1 MANTENMTDEAMAA
15 IFAGEASSIP
25 RSASHRI
32 SRMNLQMDGRPS
44 ATVKRRTNRT
54 GATVQFKEQQED
66 ITAELT
72 VTEKS
77 PIIGDVMERVPTRRA
92 VNARPTSV
100 FAMERQGFP
109 SLSRPVGTFLKTST
123 TEKVLPEMP
132 KPFFTPNQ
140 STSTDPALLA
150 STVDLDAK
158 TMLAQMSATEI
169 KENVE
174 ELEAALSPEMLKF
187 LKNRTKAKGTDKQ
200 PTCAA
205 IQQSTPFPSAHQVKT
220 TTNAVEEKERMAK
233 VLSSIQTLEDLDEA
247 YKAEMGN
254 DIKMDTTNPEDDW
267 RHACN
272 LLRSTSM
279 RQSLWAAKTVCQRL
293 EMDVKNGTTCRI
305 GESTAEPPYP
315 TILPVSLRCLL
326 DNSTSTNGGLLHT
339 FVLRSIYALLQ
350 LRSPRD
356 HDIDVTLSK
365 PTSTLLYREY
375 FLDDAVPTPS
385 FGASYPK
392 VTITPVYSNEKGDA
406 VAYSTSSSSTSANL
420 DAASFWGDPMWTLLS
435 KMKIIP
441 RLAQLLDAAQLP
453 RESIVAIC
461 GILAM
466 LSIRSPGAAAAIAQH
481 KTMIPQVLRRSLI
494 PPSEESLT
502 TDYLLPSVAIPS
514 MILLCTI
521 AGRSRTVAAAV
532 HFDSIVPPLLA
543 MDSCDPTLL
552 QWGLILW
559 RTMLRYGLG
568 LQHLQFVIARSVVP
582 VAKARA
588 VENPVAVEFMTC
600 FSNVLDC
607 VKVAKHQSTMSSHI
621 SQEDM
626 AILINAELWLSST
639 LKQAAGILGSRVK
652 GQMRLK
658 AACLCLLQSHASIY
672 SPVDNQNRIELSDF
686 FKDSCYS
693 LLATLKDLS
702 VDGTLSAAATGLSR
716 QSDSDADEAAGCAFV
731 NAFAAL
737 STSLISLSDSLGC
750 ETQCKV
756 VEISKACAEL
766 FAGTRSHLYETDRA
780 RRGWLN
786 HTQFRI
792 VRLLLETIENES
804 TFSSARSLA
813 FDLIGR
819 LEQGD
824 EAQAAILFS
833 NDILF
838 MPLNRHAE
846 DSSRISSLFMGE
858 LCSSSNSRKQL
869 DHSFKLLRGFGIT
882 TDGWGPFA
890 LDSLLSEAE
899 RIEPAKDL
907 ENLLPMGSLWL
918 WQVLSGDALDG
929 SNDAAK
935 SEQYTIALVACLE
948 LLLDLECNSDAF
960 TKSKPLGS
968 KLYHLANLCLAPETL
983 LRRSDLSSLSS
994 KLADHYVKQLGSEA
1008 SFGLDMME
1016 SCFKHSVLSKP
1027 ANAEDGVTG
1036 DSVRLFETLTGDS
1049 AAHTNKVLRSFTDF
1063 VADLC
1068 TAFIEYGAQYD
1079 VFVKVIRILWR
1090 PEFPSRIRVE
1100 TVTRLRD
1107 VVLLLTLPEEAEA
1120 DSRIADLA
1128 AGYLMDGL
1136 PGDDGVNL
1144 ESPEMLDLVS
1154 NILKKDTFKRIG
1166 ISVQKDL
1173 FLLVSCGMLG
1183 RSLAGAIKY
1192 SINLEPSKRRMA
1204 GLPCYLGTLVCQ
1216 LLQIVLACDHRVAAR
1231 TLLEKLIS
1239 LCGNTNK
1246 VEEHVAD
1253 FTGIAFASEVEH
1265 ARNELKRVHNRGNR

>member
-15 IFAGEASSIP
+15 IFGGEGSSIP
-25 RSASHRI
+25 RSGSNRT
-32 SRMNLQMDGRPS
+32 SRMNLQMDGRPA
-44 ATVKRRTNRT
+44 ATVMRRTKRT

-66 ITAELT
+66 LTAELT
-72 VTEKS
+72 IKENI

-92 VNARPTSV
+92 VNARPTSM
-100 FAMERQGFP
+100 FAMERRGFP
-109 SLSRPVGTFLKTST
+109 SLSRPVGTFVKKSST
-123 TEKVLPEMP
+123 KKASPAMS
-132 KPFFTPNQ
+132 KPFITPNQ
-140 STSTDPALLA
+140 NTSTDPALLPHA
-150 STVDLDAK
+150 IERDAK

-169 KENVE
+169 KENVQ
-174 ELEAALSPEMLKF
+174 ELETALSPEMLKF
-187 LKNRTKAKGTDKQ
+187 LKSRSKTKGTDKQ
-200 PTCAA
+200 PTFAA
-205 IQQSTPFPSAHQVKT
+205 IQQSTSTTSTHQVT
-220 TTNAVEEKERMAK
+220 TTNAVQEKERMAQ

-247 YKAEMGN
+247 YEAEMGN
-254 DIKMDTTNPEDDW
+254 DIKMDTANPEDDW
-267 RHACN
+267 KHACN

-279 RQSLWAAKTVCQRL
+279 RQSLWAARTVCQRL
-293 EMDVKNGTTCRI
+293 EMDVKNGRTCRI

-326 DNSTSTNGGLLHT
+326 DNSTSNGGLLLT

-350 LRSPRD
+350 LRAPRD
-356 HDIDVTLSK
+356 HAIDVTLAN

-385 FGASYPK
+385 FGGSYPK
-392 VTITPVYSNEKGDA
+392 GKFTPVYSNEKGDA
-406 VAYSTSSSSTSANL
+406 VAYSTSSSSTSATL

-441 RLAQLLDAAQLP
+441 RLAQLLDAAPLP
-453 RESIVAIC
+453 RESMVAIC
-461 GILAM
+461 GVLAM

-481 KTMIPQVLRRSLI
+481 KTMLPRVLRRSLI
-494 PPSEESLT
+494 PPSEVSLT

-521 AGRSRTVAAAV
+521 AGQSRTVAAAV
-532 HFDSIVPPLLA
+532 NFDSIVPPLLA

-552 QWGLILW
+552 QWALILW
-559 RTMLRYGLG
+559 RTTLRYGLG
-568 LQHLQFVIARSVVP
+568 LQHLQFVIARSVLH

-588 VENPVAVEFMTC
+588 VENPIAVEFLTC

-607 VKVAKHQSTMSSHI
+607 VKVAKHQSTISSHI

-626 AILINAELWLSST
+626 DVLMNAELWLSST
-639 LKQAAGILGSRVK
+639 LRQAADLLGSQVERPT
-652 GQMRLK
+652 RLK

-672 SPVDNQNRIELSDF
+672 TPIDNQSQIQLSEF

-702 VDGTLSAAATGLSR
+702 VDGTLSAAAAGLFL
-716 QSDSDADEAAGCAFV
+716 QSDCDADEAASCAFV

-737 STSLISLSDSLGC
+737 STSLISLRDSLGC
-750 ETQCKV
+750 ATQRKL

-766 FAGTRSHLYETDRA
+766 FVGTCSHSYETDRA

-786 HTQFRI
+786 QTQFRI
-792 VRLLLETIENES
+792 VRLLLETAENES

-833 NDILF
+833 NDKLF
-838 MPLNRHAE
+838 MALSPHAE

-858 LCSSSNSRKQL
+858 LFSSSNSRKQL
-869 DHSFKLLRGFGIT
+869 DHSFKMLRGFGIT

-899 RIEPAKDL
+899 RIDPAKDL
-907 ENLLPMGSLWL
+907 EKLLPMGSLWL
-918 WQVLSGDALDG
+918 WQVLSGDTLDG
-929 SNDAAK
+929 SNDGAN
-935 SEQYTIALVACLE
+935 SEQYVAALVSCLE
-948 LLLDLECNSDAF
+948 LLLDLECNNDAF

-968 KLYHLANLCLAPETL
+968 KLYHLANLCLAPESV
-983 LRRSDLSSLSS
+983 LRRSDVSALSSRLV
-994 KLADHYVKQLGSEA
+994 DHYVGQLGSEA

-1016 SCFKHSVLSKP
+1016 SCFKHSVISTP
-1027 ANAEDGVTG
+1027 ANVQDSATG
-1036 DSVRLFETLTGDS
+1036 DSAKLFETLTGDS
-1049 AAHTNKVLRSFTDF
+1049 GAHTNKILRSCTDF

-1068 TAFIEYGAQYD
+1068 TAFVEYGAQYD
-1079 VFVKVIRILWR
+1079 VFVKVIRIFWR
-1090 PEFPSRIRVE
+1090 PEFPSKIRVE

-1107 VVLLLTLPEEAEA
+1107 VMSLLTLPDEAEA
-1120 DSRIADLA
+1120 DSTFAALA
-1128 AGYLMDGL
+1128 VGYIMDGL
-1136 PGDDGVNL
+1136 PGEDGVNL

-1166 ISVQKDL
+1166 TSGQRDL

-1192 SINLEPSKRRMA
+1192 STNLEPSKRRMA
-1204 GLPCYLGTLVCQ
+1204 GLPSHLGTLVCQ
-1216 LLQIVLACDHRVAAR
+1216 LLHTTWACDQRVTAR
-1231 TLLEKLIS
+1231 SLVEQLLL
-1239 LCGNTNK
+1239 LCGNTNI
-1246 VEEHVAD
+1246 VGEHAAN
-1253 FTGIAFASEVEH
+1253 FTDIAFASEVEH
-1265 ARNELKRVHNRGNR
+1265 ARQALSLAHFR